1 MKERHAGFKLLD
13 MFTRMQQEY
22 PEFTPDKI
30 LIIDVKVMEKIV
42 TRARV
47 ELIEA
52 IRNHKPKSVTELA
65 KIVKRPQESIS
76 RDLTILNNYG
86 VLEFILV
93 GKVRRPIIDKE
104 IFAVTC

>member
-30 LIIDVKVMEKIV
+30 LIIDVKLMKKIV
-42 TRARV
+42 TPSRV

-52 IRNHKPKSVTELA
+52 IRNHKPKSVNDLA
-65 KIVKRPQESIS
+65 RIVNRPQESVS

-86 VLEFILV
+86 VLEFVQV
-93 GKVRRPIIDKE
+93 GKTRRPVIDKE

>member
-1 MKERHAGFKLLD
+1 MKERHMGFKLLD
-13 MFTRMQQEY
+13 LFTKMQQEY

-42 TRARV
+42 TPARV
-47 ELIEA
+47 QLIEA
-52 IRNHKPKSVTELA
+52 IRNHKPKSVNDLA
-65 KIVKRPQESIS
+65 KIVNRPQESVS

-86 VLEFILV
+86 VLEFVQV

-104 IFAVTC
+104 IFAVSC